1 MENLTNN
8 LSENNFIGMSILPT
22 FECNLK
28 CLHCFY
34 ESGPNKHF
42 VALDEK
48 YIPLII
54 DFVNENNIENITIG
68 GGEPLIWRHLR
79 KFLEEVLEKTNARIF
94 LLTNGLMINLIEDL
108 LRSSRFNVQISV
120 DAARRETYKRIRGGD
135 FEKLMKNIVKL
146 KEIGVDVALSY
157 TIHSYNKAEVVDF
170 IKKAELVEVNSIHFP
185 IIERYGRAKSNDIIP
200 DSKKLTDLYQFL
212 IYYSFHYNKIKI
224 YFVEEIKL
232 RLLRRITRH
241 NCSALY
247 NQLSL
252 ASDGYFYPCSELIN
266 DRFKICHIS
275 EYKNL
280 KEIIKKFKTR
290 TGIGTPV
297 VEKICPECPIK
308 LLCGGGCRA
317 VELLSGKSF
326 VEAKAES
333 LVCDIFIKSVF
344 TILWELANYELNPP
358 VPIDLLYS
366 KEVLRLVEKYEKQS

>member
-1 MENLTNN
+1 
-8 LSENNFIGMSILPT
+8 
-22 FECNLK
+22 
-28 CLHCFY
+28 
-34 ESGPNKHF
+34 

-200 DSKKLTDLYQFL
+200 DSKK
-212 IYYSFHYNKIKI
+212 
-224 YFVEEIKL
+224 
-232 RLLRRITRH
+232 
-241 NCSALY
+241 
-247 NQLSL
+247 
-252 ASDGYFYPCSELIN
+252 IN
-266 DRFKICHIS
+266 
-275 EYKNL
+275 
-280 KEIIKKFKTR
+280 
-290 TGIGTPV
+290 
-297 VEKICPECPIK
+297 
-308 LLCGGGCRA
+308 
-317 VELLSGKSF
+317 
-326 VEAKAES
+326 
-333 LVCDIFIKSVF
+333 
-344 TILWELANYELNPP
+344 
-358 VPIDLLYS
+358 
-366 KEVLRLVEKYEKQS
+366 